1 MVNRT
6 GPIGVGIIGAGNISR
21 TYLENLNSFPD
32 TTVVAVADLI
42 PEAAQQQA
50 ERFGVPRSGTVDS
63 LLADEDIDIVVNLT
77 TPNAHAE
84 VAAQAI
90 SAGKHVW
97 NEKPLTVDRESAV
110 ALLKQ
115 ADAAGVRV
123 GCAPDTFLGSGLQH
137 ARRLLEEGIIG
148 TPLTA
153 LVLMQS
159 LGPESWHP
167 NPAFFFAP
175 GAGPL
180 FDMGPY
186 YLTAVAQIFGPM
198 ESLAATGSR
207 ARETRVVGSGPLAG
221 EEITVSVPTHVSVLA
236 RYRSGQSAV
245 MIFSFD
251 SAQRRTVIEV
261 NGSGGTAAFPDPNRF
276 DGDVVLRRARPNEPP
291 EVLDG
296 PPELSSRGTGVLEM
310 ARAIRAGRPHRASGE
325 LAYHVLDTMIS
336 IEEAIT
342 SSSFVSVDSTF
353 DLQPPLPDDWD
364 PFAATL

>member
-1 MVNRT
+1 VKTRT
-6 GPIGVGIIGAGNISR
+6 GPVGVGIVGAGNISN

-32 TTVVAVADLI
+32 TTVVGVADLF
-42 PEAAQQQA
+42 PEAAQRQA
-50 ERFGVPRSGTVDS
+50 ERYGVGRSGTVES
-63 LLADEDIDIVVNLT
+63 LLADDDVDIVVNLT

-84 VAAQAI
+84 VASLAI

-97 NEKPLTVDRESAV
+97 NEKPLTVDRESAQ

-115 ADAAGVRV
+115 ADAAGVRI
-123 GCAPDTFLGSGLQH
+123 GGAPDTFLGSGLQH
-137 ARRLLEEGIIG
+137 TRRLLEQGIIG

-167 NPAFFFAP
+167 NPAFFFAS

-186 YLTAVAQIFGPM
+186 YLTAVAQIFGPVA
-198 ESLAATGSR
+198 SLAATGSR
-207 ARETRVVGSGPLAG
+207 ARETRVVGSGPRAG
-221 EEITVSVPTHVSVLA
+221 EQITVSVPTHVSVLA
-236 RYRSGQSAV
+236 RYASGQSAV

-251 SAQRRTVIEV
+251 SAERRTVIEV

-276 DGDVVLRRARPNEPP
+276 DGDVVLRRAQPDQPP
-291 EVLDG
+291 EVLTG
-296 PPELSSRGTGVLEM
+296 PPQVSSRGTGVLEM

-342 SSSFVSVDSTF
+342 SSSFVSVHSTF
-353 DLQPPLPDDWD
+353 TLQPPLPDDWD

>member
-1 MVNRT
+1 M
-6 GPIGVGIIGAGNISR
+6 
-21 TYLENLNSFPD
+21 
-32 TTVVAVADLI
+32 VAVADLI
-42 PEAAQQQA
+42 SEAAQRKA
-50 ERFGVPRSGTVDS
+50 EQFGVRRFGTVEA
-63 LLADEDIDIVVNLT
+63 LLADDDIDIVVNLT

-84 VAAQAI
+84 IASQAV

-97 NEKPLTVDRESAV
+97 NEKPLTVDRTSAQ
-110 ALLKQ
+110 ALLKA

-137 ARRLLEEGIIG
+137 TRRLVDEGLVG

-153 LVLMQS
+153 LVLLQTM
-159 LGPESWHP
+159 GPESWHP

-186 YLTAVAQIFGPM
+186 YLTAVAQIFGPVD
-198 ESLAATGSR
+198 SLAASGSR
-207 ARETRVVGSGPLAG
+207 ARETRVVGSGSRAG

-236 RYRSGQSAV
+236 RHRSGQSAV

-251 SAQRRTVIEV
+251 SALRRTVIEV
-261 NGSGGTAAFPDPNRF
+261 NGTDGTATFPDPNRF
-276 DGDVVLRRARPNEPP
+276 DGDLGLQRPHREEP
-291 EVLDG
+291 EVLTG
-296 PPELSSRGTGVLEM
+296 PAELSSRGTGVLEM
-310 ARAIRAGRPHRASGE
+310 ARAIREGRPHRASGE

-342 SSSFVSVDSTF
+342 SSSFVTVQSTF
-353 DLQPPLPDDWD
+353 ERQPPLPADWD
-364 PFAATL
+364 PHAATL

>member
-1 MVNRT
+1 MSRS
-6 GPIGVGIIGAGNISR
+6 GPVGIGIVGAGTISN
-21 TYLENLNSFPD
+21 TYLENLTSFPD
-32 TTVVAVADLI
+32 TTVVAVADLL
-42 PEAAQQQA
+42 PEAAQRKA
-50 ERFGVPRSGTVDS
+50 EQFGVRRFGSVES
-63 LLADEDIDIVVNLT
+63 LLADDDVDIVVNLT
-77 TPNAHAE
+77 IPNAHAE
-84 VAAQAI
+84 VASQAV

-97 NEKPLTVDRESAV
+97 NEKPLTVSRESAQ

-137 ARRLLEEGIIG
+137 TRRLIDEGLAG

-153 LVLMQS
+153 LVLLQTM
-159 LGPESWHP
+159 GPESWHP

-186 YLTAVAQIFGPM
+186 YLTAVAQIFGPVD
-198 ESLAATGSR
+198 SLAATGSR
-207 ARETRVVGSGPLAG
+207 ARETRVVGSGSRAG

-251 SAQRRTVIEV
+251 SALGRTVIEV
-261 NGSGGTAAFPDPNRF
+261 NGSDGTATFPDPNRF
-276 DGDVVLRRARPNEPP
+276 DGDLVLQRPHREEP
-291 EVLDG
+291 EVLTG
-296 PPELSSRGTGVLEM
+296 PAALSSRGTGVLEM
-310 ARAIRAGRPHRASGE
+310 ARAIREGRPHRASGE

-342 SSSFVSVDSTF
+342 SSSFVTVQSTF
-353 DLQPPLPDDWD
+353 ERQPPLPADWD
-364 PFAATL
+364 PHAATL